1 MYFYENLNL
10 KIMKKRGIIISILL
24 VSLFGLIISCNS
36 GGKDKDAKNQKDSV
50 ANESKIKYP
59 KDTTLD
65 QIAALLG
72 GDQAD
77 AFKSVFTD
85 EMTFWNDY
93 KTSIDTPW
101 NRITNERLAKMD
113 TWSETEMSPKI
124 NDTLLLFYPFSG
136 PDFLNAFHLFPNAN
150 EYILIAMEKL
160 GTIPDLYN
168 LDEED
173 LKGYLDAVNFAL
185 RDIYKRSYFI
195 TGNMDQDLRKHKV
208 NGVLPLLY
216 VFLHRTG
223 HEIYDF
229 GYYRLENDGV
239 SFTEIE
245 EPTNS
250 LEVTEC
256 IKFKIRKPGDD
267 KLKNVTYFYA
277 NISDDGFEENP
288 VFYQYLQGVRT
299 NNTFIKSASY
309 LSHYETFSG
318 IRNTVLD
325 HADAVLEDDTG
336 IPFRYF
342 LDDFDHYLYGV
353 YEKPISDFKST
364 YLFQKDL
371 NEAYLEEDVKPL
383 DFSLGYH
390 WRSGNQN
397 WMLYVR
403 KKAEAQEENNEEE
416 TE

>member
-1 MYFYENLNL
+1 
-10 KIMKKRGIIISILL
+10 MKTKSIFFFVAIVISLST
-24 VSLFGLIISCNS
+24 VFSCNS
-36 GGKDKDAKNQKDSV
+36 GGKSNDGTKTNDTVQ
-50 ANESKIKYP
+50 NEIKITYA

-77 AFKSVFTD
+77 AFKNIFTD
-85 EMTFWNDY
+85 NMSFWDDY
-93 KTSIDTPW
+93 KISIDTPW
-101 NRITNERLAKMD
+101 NRITDERLSLMD
-113 TWSETEMSPKI
+113 KWSDTELNPKI

-136 PDFLNAFHLFPNAN
+136 PDFLNAYHLFPNAN
-150 EYILIAMEKL
+150 EYILVAMEKL

-168 LDEED
+168 LDEEN

-229 GYYRLENDGV
+229 GYFRLENDGV

-245 EPTNS
+245 KPTNS
-250 LEVTEC
+250 LDISEC
-256 IKFKIRKPGDD
+256 IKFKVLKNGDD
-267 KLKNVTYFYA
+267 KLKDVTYFYA
-277 NISDDGFEENP
+277 NISDDGFVQNP
-288 VFYQYLQGVRT
+288 VFLQYLHNLRT

-309 LSHYETFSG
+309 LSHYETFSN

-325 HADAVLEDDTG
+325 KADAVLEDDTG
-336 IPFRYF
+336 IPYRYF
-342 LDDFDHYLYGV
+342 LDNFDHYLYGV
-353 YEKPISDFKST
+353 YEKPIADFKST

-371 NEAYLEEDVKPL
+371 NEEYQNSDVKPL

-403 KKAEAQEENNEEE
+403 KTDNADVE
-416 TE
+416 TTDTESQNL

>member
-1 MYFYENLNL
+1 
-10 KIMKKRGIIISILL
+10 MKKQVIIIFCVFTFSLIL
-24 VSLFGLIISCNS
+24 SCNS
-36 GGKDKDAKNQKDSV
+36 GGKNKNSDAEKDTVN
-50 ANESKIKYP
+50 NENVIAYP

-72 GDQAD
+72 GDKAD
-77 AFKSVFTD
+77 AFADVFTD
-85 EMTFWNDY
+85 DMGFWDDY
-93 KTSIDTPW
+93 KMSIDTPW
-101 NRITNERLAKMD
+101 IRITNERLAKMD
-113 TWSETEMSPKI
+113 IWSVDELSPKI

-136 PDFLNAFHLFPNAN
+136 PDFLNAFHLFPNSN

-160 GTIPDLYN
+160 GTIPDLYS
-168 LDEED
+168 LDEEE

-195 TGNMDQDLRKHKV
+195 TGNMDQDLRKQKV

-239 SFTEIE
+239 SFTEIQ

-250 LEVTEC
+250 LDVSEC
-256 IKFKIRKPGDD
+256 IKFKIRKEGDD
-267 KLKNVTYFYA
+267 KLKELTYFYA
-277 NISDDGFEENP
+277 NISDDGFEQNP
-288 VFYQYLQGVRT
+288 VFLQYLQGVRT

-309 LSHYETFSG
+309 LSHYETFSS
-318 IRNTVLD
+318 IRNTVLAN
-325 HADAVLEDDTG
+325 ADAVLEDDTG

-342 LDDFDHYLYGV
+342 LDDFDYYLYGV
-353 YEKPISDFKST
+353 YEKPIADFKST

-371 NEAYLEEDVKPL
+371 NEAYLNEEVKPL

-403 KKAEAQEENNEEE
+403 KDIEVSQEE
-416 TE
+416 TEQE